1 MDVGRISLAGPAL
14 LVGLETT
21 YHLCCFKDF
30 EPTLDVTFR
39 LSFLAIAMCTDVHQ
53 WELETIRSN
62 GKNMESI

>member
-21 YHLCCFKDF
+21 YHLCGFKDF

-39 LSFLAIAMCTDVHQ
+39 LSFLAIAMCTDGNYPH
-53 WELETIRSN
+53 W
-62 GKNMESI
+62 KNMESI